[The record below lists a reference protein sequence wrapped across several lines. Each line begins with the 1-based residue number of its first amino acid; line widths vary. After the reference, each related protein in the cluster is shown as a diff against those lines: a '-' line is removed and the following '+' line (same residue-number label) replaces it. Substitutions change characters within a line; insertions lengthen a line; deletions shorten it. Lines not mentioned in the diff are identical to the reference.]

1 MPYYCYSS
9 HILYTGR
16 PVAFVKLW
24 INRCSIR
31 YLNHVSMAKMT
42 KSNIEL
48 EKKIG
53 QHSPLRNVL
62 FNPPTNVPDQT
73 EGI

>member
-1 MPYYCYSS
+1 
-9 HILYTGR
+9 
-16 PVAFVKLW
+16 
-24 INRCSIR
+24 
-31 YLNHVSMAKMT
+31 MAKMT
-42 KSNIEL
+42 KVQQL
-48 EKKIG
+48 GKKIG